1 MSSVPPAGSLAGR
14 LEGRLE
20 GLWQLASLAELAILA
35 ACLGGALGLT
45 WLLRGAGRKPG
56 GIWFGDR
63 LIDGVLFPVLALGAV
78 LLARLLMPAEL
89 PQAVLRLAVPVLMS
103 LCAIRIG
110 VRVLRV
116 AFPQSHAVRIVE
128 RWLSWL
134 VWLCLVLWLTGL
146 LPVVLDELE
155 AITWTVGGS
164 QISLRSVIEGALS
177 AVVVLVLVLWLSAAI
192 EGRLLAG
199 VSEAGFSGSVSLR
212 KIAANATRALL
223 LVVGLLFA
231 LSAAG
236 IPLTALS
243 VLGGAIG
250 VGIGLGLQKL
260 AANYVSG
267 FVLLAEGS
275 LRIGDMV
282 EVDGFEGRITDIST
296 RYTVIRALNGR
307 ESIVPNEMMITQR
320 VVSMTMSDT
329 RINGTTVVQVAYDTD
344 VDALIPRLVEVVAG
358 IDRVLTDPA
367 PWVSLTSFA
376 DSGIELTIGF
386 WIRDP
391 HNGLGG
397 VRSAVNLAVLRTLNA
412 LDVEIPYPQQVHR
425 EPRPPRP
432 PGVVVPA
439 GGVAPLSPAPAPSE

>member
-1 MSSVPPAGSLAGR
+1 MSPVLPGHTLAGWV
-14 LEGRLE
+14 E
-20 GLWQLASLAELAILA
+20 GLWQLASLAELALLA
-35 ACLGGALGLT
+35 ACVGAAGGAA
-45 WLLRGAGRKPG
+45 WLLGRERRRG
-56 GIWFGDR
+56 GIWFGQR
-63 LIDGVLFPVLALGAV
+63 VVDGVLFPLLALGAV
-78 LLARLLMPAEL
+78 LLVRQLMPADL
-89 PQAVLRLAVPVLMS
+89 PRAVLNLAVPVLLS
-103 LCAIRIG
+103 LCAIRVA
-110 VRVLRV
+110 VRVLQA
-116 AFPQSHAVRIVE
+116 AFPQSPLVRLVE

-146 LPVVLDELE
+146 LPLVVAELE

-164 QISLRSVIEGALS
+164 QVSLRSVIEGALS
-177 AVVVLVLVLWLSAAI
+177 AVVVLVAVLWLSAAI
-192 EGRLLAG
+192 ESRLLAG
-199 VSEAGFSGSVSLR
+199 VSEAGFVGNVSLR

-282 EVDGFEGRITDIST
+282 VVDGFEGRITDIST

-344 VDALIPRLVEVVAG
+344 VDALIPQLVAVVAA
-358 IDRVLTDPA
+358 IDRVITDPA
-367 PWVSLTSFA
+367 PAVTLTDFA
-376 DSGIELTIGF
+376 ANGLELTISF

-391 HNGLGG
+391 HNGLGA

-412 LDVEIPYPQQVHR
+412 LDVEIPYPQQVQR
-425 EPRPPRP
+425 EPRVK
-432 PGVVVPA
+432 GAPA
-439 GGVAPLSPAPAPSE
+439 VPLSPAGAIFVSGPPAPPAA

>member
-1 MSSVPPAGSLAGR
+1 MPADLPR
-14 LEGRLE
+14 
-20 GLWQLASLAELAILA
+20 
-35 ACLGGALGLT
+35 
-45 WLLRGAGRKPG
+45 
-56 GIWFGDR
+56 
-63 LIDGVLFPVLALGAV
+63 AV
-78 LLARLLMPAEL
+78 LN
-89 PQAVLRLAVPVLMS
+89 LAVPVLLS
-103 LCAIRIG
+103 LCAIRVA
-110 VRVLRV
+110 VRVLQA
-116 AFPQSHAVRIVE
+116 AFPQSPLVRLVE

-146 LPVVLDELE
+146 LPLVVAELE

-164 QISLRSVIEGALS
+164 QVSLRSVIEGALS
-177 AVVVLVLVLWLSAAI
+177 AVVVLVAVLWLSAAI
-192 EGRLLAG
+192 ESRLLAG
-199 VSEAGFSGSVSLR
+199 VSDAGFVGNVSLR

-282 EVDGFEGRITDIST
+282 VVDGFEGRITDIST

-344 VDALIPRLVEVVAG
+344 VDALIPQLVAVVAA
-358 IDRVLTDPA
+358 IDRVITDPA
-367 PWVSLTSFA
+367 PAVTLTDFA
-376 DSGIELTIGF
+376 ANGLELTISF

-391 HNGLGG
+391 HNGLGA

-412 LDVEIPYPQQVHR
+412 LDVEIPYPQQVQR
-425 EPRPPRP
+425 EPRVK
-432 PGVVVPA
+432 GAPA
-439 GGVAPLSPAPAPSE
+439 VPLSPAVAVTVSGPPAPPAA